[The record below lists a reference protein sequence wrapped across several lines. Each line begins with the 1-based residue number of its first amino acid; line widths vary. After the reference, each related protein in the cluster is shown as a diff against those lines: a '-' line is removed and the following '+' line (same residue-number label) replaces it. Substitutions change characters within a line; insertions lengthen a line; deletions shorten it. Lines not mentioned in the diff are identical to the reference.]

1 MAGNAKRKI
10 SQRQIA
16 RACGLNQ
23 GTVSRILDPESRH
36 LFLPE
41 TIERVLQKARELGY
55 LHPTLVPTE
64 RRDSIRHN
72 ITVQANVRF
81 VLAYGSLVSTG
92 TAETENLSR
101 SGMLLR
107 SFRMEKPVV
116 PLEPYRIE
124 LEVTSAPLRGF
135 TASCR
140 PIRLVEQ
147 DDGLGIAVRYETVD
161 DKSRELIQAQVD

>member
-1 MAGNAKRKI
+1 MAGNAKRKV

-23 GTVSRILDPESRH
+23 GTVSRILDPESRG

-64 RRDSIRHN
+64 RRDSVRHN

-81 VLAYGSLVSTG
+81 VLAYGSLVTSG
-92 TAETENLSR
+92 TAETENVSR

-107 SFRMEKPVV
+107 SFKLDEAVF

-135 TASCR
+135 TATCK
-140 PIRLVEQ
+140 PIRIVEGEKQ
-147 DDGLGIAVRYETVD
+147 LGIAVRYETVND
-161 DKSRELIQAQVD
+161 ESKELIHEKIA